1 MNRILLFSVLM
12 LFAFTCNANDFTY
25 TTSASSAKITK
36 YNGSDKSVIFPTTL
50 TDGVNSY
57 PVTSIEGSLGS
68 PVISSTTVEDIYI
81 PAGITKIQ
89 FVTEELTS
97 LKTVVI
103 EDGVNMTSVNHAF
116 NVKHNF
122 YNLNFDNI
130 IVLSKCNSSSSQLI
144 SNTNDILLFKAGE
157 IKVYYQGDQ
166 EGRIV
171 QIYLFDKGYYTQR
184 PFGSKRFNY
193 LLSALQKSGKDIST
207 ITKIDLSNL
216 LANNTK
222 KHAIK
227 FTFIEENYNPSSEL
241 SYGAKVIISDTETYT
256 VSETRTTD
264 IPDKADF
271 IAPQY
276 SIITDINYIRDNTLN
291 WNSVCLPFDIK
302 ESDFGGSS
310 KIYEVTEATN
320 EQIYLSRVDTEETVV
335 KAGTPCF
342 IYSTA
347 DTWNLSLS
355 NVKICN
361 TVAPQTK
368 DVGDYWQVIGS
379 FTNVPIGAD
388 NYKLSGDGTVF
399 GRTSSVASISPF
411 RCYIAPVEGSSN
423 APARL
428 NVNIN
433 DETFISLVPNDATP
447 QRVKLY
453 DLMGRPRKEGAKG
466 IFIKSTR

>member
-12 LFAFTCNANDFTY
+12 QFAFTCNANDFTY

-50 TDGVNSY
+50 TDGVTSY
-57 PVTSIEGSLGS
+57 PITSIEGSLGL

-81 PAGITKIQ
+81 PTGITKIQ
-89 FVTEELTS
+89 FVTEELIS

-103 EDGVNMTSVNHAF
+103 EDGENMTSVYRAF

-122 YNLNFDNI
+122 FNLNFDNI
-130 IVLSKCNSSSSQLI
+130 IVLSKCNSSSSQFI

-166 EGRIV
+166 EGKIV
-171 QIYLFDKGYYTQR
+171 QMYLFDKGYYTQR

-216 LANNTK
+216 LANNTT
-222 KHAIK
+222 KHAII
-227 FTFIEENYNPSSEL
+227 FTFDKENYNPSSEL

-256 VSETRTTD
+256 ASETRTTD
-264 IPDKADF
+264 IPDKVDF

-276 SIITDINYIRDNTLN
+276 SIITDINYTRDNTLN

-310 KIYEVTEATN
+310 KIYEVSEATN
-320 EQIYLSRVDTEETVV
+320 EQIFLTRVDTEETVV

-342 IYSTA
+342 IYSSV

-355 NVKICN
+355 NVSISN
-361 TVAPQTK
+361 NVAPQTK
-368 DVGDYWQVIGS
+368 DAGDYWQVIGS
-379 FTNVPIGAD
+379 FTNVSIGAD
-388 NYKLSGDGTVF
+388 KYKLTGDGTVF
-399 GRTSSVASISPF
+399 GRTSIGASIIPF

-423 APARL
+423 APSRL
-428 NVNIN
+428 SVNIN
-433 DETFISLVPNDATP
+433 EETSITLVPNDATP
-447 QRVKLY
+447 QRVKFY
-453 DLMGRPRKEGAKG
+453 DLFGRPRKEGTKG
-466 IFIKSTR
+466 ILIKSTR

>member
-1 MNRILLFSVLM
+1 MKKILFYSVLM

-36 YNGSDKSVIFPTTL
+36 YNGSDKSVVFPTKI

-68 PVISSTTVEDIYI
+68 PVITSTTVEDIYI

-103 EDGVNMTSVNHAF
+103 EDGENMTSVHHAF
-116 NVKHNF
+116 NVKNF
-122 YNLNFDNI
+122 YFNLNFDNI

-166 EGRIV
+166 EGKIV
-171 QIYLFDKGYYTQR
+171 QIYLFDKGYFKQR

-216 LANNTK
+216 LANNTT
-222 KHAIK
+222 KHAIE
-227 FTFIEENYNPSSEL
+227 FTFNKENYNPSSEL

-256 VSETRTTD
+256 ASETRTTD
-264 IPDKADF
+264 IQDKVDF
-271 IAPQY
+271 VAPQY
-276 SIITDINYIRDNTLN
+276 SIISDINYTRDNTLN

-342 IYSTA
+342 IYSSE
-347 DTWNLSLS
+347 DSWNLSLS
-355 NVKICN
+355 DVSISNNV
-361 TVAPQTK
+361 TPQTK
-368 DVGDYWQVIGS
+368 NVGDYWQVIGS
-379 FTNVPIGAD
+379 FTNVSIGAD
-388 NYKLSGDGTVF
+388 NYKLTGDGTEF
-399 GRTSSVASISPF
+399 GRTSSGASIIPF
-411 RCYIAPVEGSSN
+411 RCYLSPVEGSSN

-433 DETFISLVPNDATP
+433 EETSITLVPNDATP
-447 QRVKLY
+447 QRIKLY
-453 DLMGRPRKEGAKG
+453 DLMGRPRKEGTKG